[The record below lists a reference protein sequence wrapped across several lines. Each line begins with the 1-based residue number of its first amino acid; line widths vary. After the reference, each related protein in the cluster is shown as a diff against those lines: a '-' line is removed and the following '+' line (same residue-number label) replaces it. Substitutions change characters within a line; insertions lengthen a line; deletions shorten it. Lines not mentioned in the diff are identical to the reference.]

1 MAVGGTFEIRDVARV
16 CTAKKKNARK
26 EVEDIIGNERYT
38 AASFFFFSSYFS
50 ASSKFGIC
58 IRFSLVVSLHSGRAG
73 GGVVANLSFIRGS
86 SHGSYCIVLYTF

>member
-38 AASFFFFSSYFS
+38 AASFFFSSYFS

-86 SHGSYCIVLYTF
+86 SHGSYCIVLCTF